1 LIKYPDE
8 FIDSIA
14 NSIKTSGVSYYLR
27 EATLVLN
34 YLYLMLRRRLGRL
47 RETTTRSYLGT

>member
-1 LIKYPDE
+1 MIKYPDE
-8 FIDSIA
+8 FIDSIT

-34 YLYLMLRRRLGRL
+34 YLYLTLRRRLGRI
-47 RETTTRSYLGT
+47 RKTTTRSYLGT